1 MIKWKDD
8 YLLGVEEIDLQ
19 HKELFRIASD
29 AYELLKNE
37 FYTDKYDRVIKII
50 EELKNYAVFHFQSEE
65 KYMAS
70 IGHKKLLSHKVIH
83 NDFIDKVSKI
93 DLGKMDENQDEYLSS
108 IIMFVVDWIENHIL
122 GTDRQYI
129 S

>member
-50 EELKNYAVFHFQSEE
+50 EELKSYAVLHFQSEE

-70 IGHKKLLSHKVIH
+70 IGYKKLLSHKVIH
-83 NDFIDKVSKI
+83 NDFIEKVSKI

-108 IIMFVVDWIENHIL
+108 IIMLVVDWIENHIL